1 MAHVRVTF
9 TTQTADK
16 VYKADKLFYEA
27 GWLIL
32 KKELQVVAILNREEI
47 IEAHLVGI
55 LEGEKK
61 PG

>member
-9 TTQTADK
+9 TTQIADK
-16 VYKADKLFYEA
+16 VYEADKLSYEA

-32 KKELQVVAILNREEI
+32 KKELQTVAILNREEI

-55 LEGEKK
+55 VEGEKHE
-61 PG
+61 